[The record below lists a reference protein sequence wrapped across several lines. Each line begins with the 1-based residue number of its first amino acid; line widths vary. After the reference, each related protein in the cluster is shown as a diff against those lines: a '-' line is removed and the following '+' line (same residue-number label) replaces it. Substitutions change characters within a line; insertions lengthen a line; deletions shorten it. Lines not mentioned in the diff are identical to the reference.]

1 MLITQENMVRV
12 TEVVKI
18 GDVILHKLEGGIL
31 RRGDRVKGIV
41 DEERRWSL
49 MRHHTATHL
58 LLRASKEVLGAHIH
72 QAGAQKGVES
82 SRIDIRHFRHIT
94 ADELQ
99 KIEMAANRMVLAD
112 TCVEIKFED
121 RVRAEQ
127 AYGFSLYQGGVPPG
141 RELRIV
147 SVAGDIE
154 ACAGT
159 HCMSTGQIGMIK
171 IMRVEHIQDGIE
183 RLEFS
188 AGLAALRW
196 MYHIEEIVNS
206 SAEVFSVQPDN
217 LPATSQRFFTEWKNQ
232 KKENEKLSQKLVEL
246 EMAQIQPEMIKG
258 VQVVVKRLDLPAK
271 DLMTVAARVSGQ
283 GGVAFLL
290 SKNGERVEVVLT
302 SGSGSVNAGEI
313 IGQVTGLLGGK
324 GGGTPALGRGGGPA
338 IDQME
343 LAMKVGRER
352 IVAALNS

>member
-1 MLITQENMVRV
+1 MDQTLFYPEGGGQPADSGMLITQENMVRV
-12 TEVVKI
+12 TGVVKI
-18 GDVILHKLEGGIL
+18 GDVVLHKLEGGIL

-94 ADELQ
+94 AGELH

-112 TCVEIKFED
+112 TCIDIRFED
-121 RVRAEQ
+121 RVKAEQ
-127 AYGFSLYQGGVPPG
+127 SYGFSLYQGGVPPG

-188 AGLAALRW
+188 AGLAALAW
-196 MYHIEEIVNS
+196 MHHLEEIVNC
-206 SAEVFSVQPDN
+206 SAEVFSVQQDN
-217 LPATSQRFFTEWKNQ
+217 LPATSQRFFNEWKEQ

-246 EMAQIQPEMIKG
+246 EIAQIKPEIIKG
-258 VQVVVKRLDLPAK
+258 IPVVVKRLDLPAK
-271 DLMTVAARVSGQ
+271 DLMMIAAQVSGK
-283 GGVAFLL
+283 GGVAFFL
-290 SKNGERVEVVLT
+290 SKNGERVDAVIT
-302 SGSGSVNAGEI
+302 SGI
-313 IGQVTGLLGGK
+313 ISSEC
-324 GGGTPALGRGGGPA
+324 R
-338 IDQME
+338 
-343 LAMKVGRER
+343 
-352 IVAALNS
+352 